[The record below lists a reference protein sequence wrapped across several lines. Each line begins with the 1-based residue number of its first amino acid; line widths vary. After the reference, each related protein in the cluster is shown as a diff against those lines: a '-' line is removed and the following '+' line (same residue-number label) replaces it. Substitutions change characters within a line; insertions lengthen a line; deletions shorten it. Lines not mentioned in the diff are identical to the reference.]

1 MRSRVIRGEH
11 TLRSSL
17 ERSCEVDRGMT
28 WTSSESKEETLDES
42 DSPAWEPSNSS
53 EDMSAVESKGIGGVG
68 WVGQGLIVIVLIVC
82 QPMKTID
89 KLNE

>member
-1 MRSRVIRGEH
+1 
-11 TLRSSL
+11 
-17 ERSCEVDRGMT
+17 MT

-53 EDMSAVESKGIGGVG
+53 EDMSVVESGGIGGVG

-82 QPMKTID
+82 QPMKMID